1 MFFIYQ
7 VVCMYD
13 RVQPHHSLIVIGIQ
27 KQPEISHHLNEWQV
41 WKIWMPRLP
50 SLQIYSET
58 EVCGIEF
65 HIRKG
70 FLSWKIF
77 SPQLYQIRK
86 LLI

>member
-1 MFFIYQ
+1 MT
-7 VVCMYD
+7 
-13 RVQPHHSLIVIGIQ
+13 SLENMNAKVTFT
-27 KQPEISHHLNEWQV
+27 PNLFRNHISAV
-41 WKIWMPRLP
+41 
-50 SLQIYSET
+50 

-86 LLI
+86 ITHIDPHCMGQILSPQRERFTPHDHLPKNGK

>member
-1 MFFIYQ
+1 MT
-7 VVCMYD
+7 
-13 RVQPHHSLIVIGIQ
+13 SLENMNAKVTFTPILLWNH
-27 KQPEISHHLNEWQV
+27 ISAA
-41 WKIWMPRLP
+41 
-50 SLQIYSET
+50 

-70 FLSWKIF
+70 FVSWKIF